1 MLKFFTLI
9 MISILI
15 FFLHFIR
22 SQTNRDVFSTQVFRV
37 YFDTLY
43 ESHCLFQKV
52 DFMSEFKRD
61 EVSNTIFTDQE
72 HFGQQCNSHNI
83 LQAAR
88 QSIYFSPNYHTE
100 WVYSK
105 VLFSICNN
113 YEKHRQ
119 RYLDHILYYGLIF
132 VVILLICL
140 LSLVKIWRFS
150 TDQSKNL
157 KSIVEEVLQI
167 ITLSFQARLVALKN
181 LYFVFIIHSFF
192 HKI

>member
-1 MLKFFTLI
+1 
-9 MISILI
+9 
-15 FFLHFIR
+15 
-22 SQTNRDVFSTQVFRV
+22 
-37 YFDTLY
+37 
-43 ESHCLFQKV
+43 
-52 DFMSEFKRD
+52 MSEFKRD